1 MVNPINLSPGHS
13 WLLTLGFA
21 SVWLGLMLAYSP
33 LADRVASRWFKKPPK
48 LEAFRKIQ
56 QSRSKLIFGII
67 IAWLLGGIMEE
78 FIFRGIVLNSVA
90 SLLSPTLDKP
100 MAVIIA
106 ILVAALL
113 ASLFHFY
120 QGPRAMVIIAQ
131 LSVLF
136 GVLYV
141 ISGYDLIAV
150 MLCHGFYDTIAFVR
164 FARRRSKYSNLDVNE
179 KTDIG

>member
-1 MVNPINLSPGHS
+1 MMNPINLSPSHS
-13 WLLTLGFA
+13 WPLTLGFA
-21 SVWLGLMLAYSP
+21 LVWLGLMLAYSP
-33 LADRVASRWFKKPPK
+33 LADRVTSRWFKKPPK

-67 IAWLLGGIMEE
+67 IAWLLGGILEE
-78 FIFRGIVLNSVA
+78 FIFRGVILNYII
-90 SLLSPTLDKP
+90 SLLSPMLDRLT
-100 MAVIIA
+100 AVIIA

-164 FARRRSKYSNLDVNE
+164 FAKRQSKYSNLDVN
-179 KTDIG
+179 